1 MSTQN
6 ISAAR
11 NLELSLEWG
20 CDAEVWHI
28 ISPEQMQ
35 KLVESGDK
43 DSFDDNEVCG
53 EVDLECWLDDYELDI
68 DQAEYDLQNELISCC
83 SYASYYK
90 ESEESLELLLFMAV
104 TDCPDHIMK
113 QYM

>member
-1 MSTQN
+1 MLS
-6 ISAAR
+6 SER

-28 ISPEQMQ
+28 ISPEQMA

-43 DSFDDNEVCG
+43 DDLNDNEVCG
-53 EVDLECWLDDYELDI
+53 EVDI
-68 DQAEYDLQNELISCC
+68 DNWINEYLHSLGKAEQD
-83 SYASYYK
+83 
-90 ESEESLELLLFMAV
+90 LELLLFMAV